1 MLLVFCYLVLI
12 FTLLFSKFLLS
23 DSKFHVSKFHASVFR
38 VSDFPL
44 QFSHFCF
51 SGFNFPASVGASVF
65 HASALLISCGNKC
78 LFSMDFFCVISA
90 FNSRLTSPRYK
101 QFGIKL
107 SLFFGLAKSSKYK
120 PIFPLSQIP
129 KLLVAC
135 VTGRLCVLR
144 CLRIRRYKSS
154 LKRQH
159 NFIRDDRLY
168 EGSETSHAKKRGGL
182 TKDYE

>member
-90 FNSRLTSPRYK
+90 FNSRLTFWHYSG
-101 QFGIKL
+101 FGTKL
-107 SLFFGLAKSSKYK
+107 NPIFGFAKSSQIQDHLHIK
-120 PIFPLSQIP
+120 PNAKIRCSGCYAFGCVSC
-129 KLLVAC
+129 VAL
-135 VTGRLCVLR
+135 GYEDIKVL
-144 CLRIRRYKSS
+144 
-154 LKRQH
+154 
-159 NFIRDDRLY
+159 
-168 EGSETSHAKKRGGL
+168 
-182 TKDYE
+182 